1 MTKQEIQTLE
11 AKVDKILEDAYKD
24 RESYKKKVFF
34 SLSQKSE
41 WLSSNWAGFKSPQQ
55 LSKIQPTGVDINVL
69 KTLGK
74 NINTIPESVH
84 LHPNLRKIYDGRLE
98 MFDKGV
104 NVDWGAAEAL
114 AYGTVS

>member
-1 MTKQEIQTLE
+1 M
-11 AKVDKILEDAYKD
+11 
-24 RESYKKKVFF
+24 
-34 SLSQKSE
+34 
-41 WLSSNWAGFKSPQQ
+41 
-55 LSKIQPTGVDINVL
+55 L